1 MKIYE
6 EVRKTHCSHHVVK
19 SSKCTTD
26 LNANIIISLYD
37 DEGKQVNSTQFKI
50 FVPISVL
57 TPTGVSVSDCTAKSP
72 IIGHH
77 CCENN
82 KPKLVDL
89 SKYKTNISNH
99 WKEVA
104 LNLGIPEDI
113 FSTIDTNYPILEDKC
128 HYMFKTWL
136 DTTISACWCQLI
148 KALCARDVGLQRVAN
163 EMKEHIMYD
172 SASTT
177 LSDEKEL
184 FLRDIS
190 ECKLVGNELKE
201 HITYDSANTT
211 LSDGKDEKELFLR
224 DIPECKLNHIIT
236 CLLPK
241 QRAINVI
248 KDIKCNPGSK
258 EDNIKKVYEEFLKQE
273 DPSWAKIH
281 RTLKEAECD
290 DLAEIFEVYM
300 FLTWLNINPCVM
312 CVYII

>member
-1 MKIYE
+1 M
-6 EVRKTHCSHHVVK
+6 
-19 SSKCTTD
+19 
-26 LNANIIISLYD
+26 
-37 DEGKQVNSTQFKI
+37 
-50 FVPISVL
+50 
-57 TPTGVSVSDCTAKSP
+57 
-72 IIGHH
+72 
-77 CCENN
+77 
-82 KPKLVDL
+82 
-89 SKYKTNISNH
+89 SKYKTNISKR
-99 WKEVA
+99 WKVA
-104 LNLGIPEDI
+104 LNLGIPKDKV
-113 FSTIDTNYPILEDKC
+113 STIDYNNLDVEDNC
-128 HYMFKTWL
+128 YHMFDTWL
-136 DTTISACWCQLI
+136 DTTTSACWCQLI

-190 ECKLVGNELKE
+190 ECKLVANELKE

-224 DIPECKLNHIIT
+224 DIPQCKLNNIIT

-241 QRAINVI
+241 QSAINVI

-290 DLAEIFEVYM
+290 DLAEIFEAYM

-312 CVYII
+312 CVYLTPVCMYIMCVEFTYINP